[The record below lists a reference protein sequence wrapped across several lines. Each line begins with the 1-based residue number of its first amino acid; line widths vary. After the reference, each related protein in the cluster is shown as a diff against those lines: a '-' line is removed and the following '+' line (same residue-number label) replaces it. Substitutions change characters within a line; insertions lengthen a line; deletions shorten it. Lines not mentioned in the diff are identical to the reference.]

1 MKRKCD
7 LVFKSPDGKR
17 AIYIDRI
24 NGPEINRYLRLDDQ
38 HKKAF
43 QKFVNLFLNGL
54 HNPDIYKKEDINE
67 FCKDVTVIRF
77 FVGHDND
84 GLYCKE
90 IKKGS
95 NTIITIMSVL
105 HLRKTTQKNKGR
117 EIKSIETVAS
127 YEYEI
132 E

>member
-1 MKRKCD
+1 MKRECD
-7 LVFKSPDGKR
+7 FVVKSPDGKR
-17 AIYIDRI
+17 SIYIDRG
-24 NGPEINRYLRLDDQ
+24 NKSEIDNYLNLDEQ
-38 HKKAF
+38 HQKAF
-43 QKFVNLFLNGL
+43 RKFVNLFINGS
-54 HNPDIYKKEDINE
+54 HNPDIYKKEDIND

-84 GLYCKE
+84 RLYCKE
-90 IKKGS
+90 IKRGS

-105 HLRKTTQKNKGR
+105 HLKKTTQKNKGR

-132 E
+132 K